1 MLSSSNGGSA
11 ERCEANAR
19 LADVVKRGAVANS
32 IVFWRNKAA
41 PASRIR
47 CLSSQAP
54 APGTVPLNDTLFR
67 YLRSGPTVSS
77 RIRLQEAHVDR
88 IIAIG
93 GSAGGIAAI
102 KTLCGALTP
111 DIPAA
116 ICIVIHVGARGH
128 NIIADIF
135 QQRCPI
141 PMETAVDGQKLQ
153 HGRAYVARADHHLI
167 VEEGVIRLGRGPRE
181 NLARPAIDP
190 LLRSAG
196 LSYGSRA
203 IGVVLTGMLNDGAAG
218 LADLKR
224 CGGVTIVQNPIEA
237 TEREMP
243 LAALSASDVDYQTP
257 IAELGA
263 LLNWLVVEPCGP
275 SPPSP
280 EDVRLEVEIALGHP
294 TGTDEMNRLAN
305 PVALSCPACGGVM
318 SQMRSAPPL
327 RFRCQVGHAYTAD
340 SLSAEQEGSVDEAMR
355 VALRIAEER
364 AVLTQKMAEE
374 ARRGGLRH
382 SAASYD
388 RTSAQSRRHV
398 ETLRHALRSEL
409 WEPKG
414 ASPPDEEAED
424 QTLAPLSRAA
434 P

>member
-1 MLSSSNGGSA
+1 M
-11 ERCEANAR
+11 
-19 LADVVKRGAVANS
+19 
-32 IVFWRNKAA
+32 
-41 PASRIR
+41 
-47 CLSSQAP
+47 
-54 APGTVPLNDTLFR
+54 
-67 YLRSGPTVSS
+67 SGE
-77 RIRLQEAHVDR
+77 QGR

-102 KTLCGALTP
+102 KTMCGALTP

-128 NIIADIF
+128 NLLADIF
-135 QQRCPI
+135 QERCPI

-153 HGRAYVARADHHLI
+153 HGRAYVAAADHHLI
-167 VEEGVIRLGRGPRE
+167 VEEDVIRLGRGPRE

-203 IGVVLTGMLNDGAAG
+203 IGVVLTGMLNDGASG

-224 CGGVTIVQNPIEA
+224 CGGITIVQNPIEA
-237 TEREMP
+237 MEREMP
-243 LAALSASDVDYQTP
+243 LSALAASDVDYQTP

-263 LLNWLVVEPCGP
+263 LFKLLLAEPRGP
-275 SPPSP
+275 SPPPP
-280 EDVRLEVEIALGHP
+280 EDVRLEVEIALGRP
-294 TGTDEMNRLAN
+294 TGTGEMNRLAH

-327 RFRCQVGHAYTAD
+327 RFRCQVGHAYTAET
-340 SLSAEQEGSVDEAMR
+340 LSSEQEDSVDEAMR

-382 SAASYD
+382 SAASYEL
-388 RTSAQSRRHV
+388 TSAQSRRHV
-398 ETLRHALRSEL
+398 ETLREALRSES

-414 ASPPDEEAED
+414 LGPRDEEAPNP
-424 QTLAPLSRAA
+424 TLASLSIAE

>member
-1 MLSSSNGGSA
+1 
-11 ERCEANAR
+11 
-19 LADVVKRGAVANS
+19 
-32 IVFWRNKAA
+32 
-41 PASRIR
+41 
-47 CLSSQAP
+47 
-54 APGTVPLNDTLFR
+54 
-67 YLRSGPTVSS
+67 
-77 RIRLQEAHVDR
+77 VDR
-88 IIAIG
+88 GEGRVIAIG

-102 KTLCGALTP
+102 KTLCGTLTP

-128 NIIADIF
+128 NVLADIF
-135 QQRCPI
+135 QERCPI

-153 HGRAYVARADHHLI
+153 HGRAYVAAADRHLI
-167 VEEGVIRLGRGPRE
+167 IEEDVIRLGRGPRE

-203 IGVVLTGMLNDGAAG
+203 IGVVLTGMLNDGASG

-224 CGGVTIVQNPIEA
+224 CGGITIVQSPIEA

-243 LAALSASDVDYQTP
+243 LAALAASDVDYQTP

-263 LLNWLVVEPCGP
+263 LLRLLLAEPRNP
-275 SPPSP
+275 SPPP
-280 EDVRLEVEIALGHP
+280 PDDVRLEVEIALGRP
-294 TGTDEMNRLAN
+294 TGTDETYRLAN

-327 RFRCQVGHAYTAD
+327 RFRCQVGHAYTAE

-374 ARRGGLRH
+374 AHRGGLRH
-382 SAASYD
+382 SAASYE

-398 ETLRHALRSEL
+398 ETLREALRSEL
-409 WEPKG
+409 LEPKG
-414 ASPPDEEAED
+414 LSTRDQEAQDRALAS
-424 QTLAPLSRAA
+424 LSRAE